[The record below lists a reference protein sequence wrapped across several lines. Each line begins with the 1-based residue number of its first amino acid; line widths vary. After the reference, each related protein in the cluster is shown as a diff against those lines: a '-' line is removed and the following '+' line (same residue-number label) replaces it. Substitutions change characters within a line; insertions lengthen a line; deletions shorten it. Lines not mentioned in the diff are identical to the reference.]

1 MAGQRSPQ
9 DDAELSARLK
19 KLGERLGAMAENERR
34 ERDRKDPARPRAAA
48 DPAGLAR
55 ALRLSSEFVAGIVVG
70 GLIGWLIDRVAG
82 VSPWG
87 LIVFILLG
95 FAAGTLNVLRTAG
108 VVSAQDLGRDK
119 K

>member
-1 MAGQRSPQ
+1 MAGQRSPE

-34 ERDRKDPARPRAAA
+34 DRDRKDPARASA
-48 DPAGLAR
+48 DPAGFAR

-82 VSPWG
+82 SSPWG
-87 LIVFILLG
+87 LIVFVLLG
-95 FAAGTLNVLRTAG
+95 FVAGTLNVLRSAG
-108 VVSAQDLGRDK
+108 LVAPLGRSRDGE
-119 K
+119 